1 MRMRKMM
8 MTTTVVVVAVGA
20 NEDGWRKSSSLI
32 LSVLWTLHL
41 SFTKGLKGSPLLFLS
56 SEAWTIQNNHKPM
69 GDTVLFV
76 FRTNTN
82 AK

>member
-1 MRMRKMM
+1 MEK
-8 MTTTVVVVAVGA
+8 VLKFNIICAVDSA
-20 NEDGWRKSSSLI
+20 LE
-32 LSVLWTLHL
+32 LHQR
-41 SFTKGLKGSPLLFLS
+41 LKRIPLLFLS